1 MQMLVGILKV
11 EIFIGW
17 ATSLKDKR
25 RVVRSI
31 CDRIRSRHDVAIAEV
46 DNCDLWQRCTLGIA
60 CVSNEARVVE
70 GMLSRVLKDIETD
83 AEIEVTG
90 FEKSVV

>member
-1 MQMLVGILKV
+1 MMVGILKV

-31 CDRIRSRHDVAIAEV
+31 CDRIKSRYNVAVAEV

-60 CVSNEARVVE
+60 CVSSDYRVVE
-70 GMLSRVLKDIETD
+70 DMLSRVLKDIETD
-83 AEIEVTG
+83 AELEVCG

>member
-1 MQMLVGILKV
+1 MMVGILKV

-31 CDRIRSRHDVAIAEV
+31 CDRIRARRDVAVAEV
-46 DNCDLWQRCTLGIA
+46 GNCDLWQRCTLGIA
-60 CVSNEARVVE
+60 CVSNEAMVVE
-70 GMLSRVLKDIETD
+70 SMLSRVLRDFETD
-83 AEIEVTG
+83 AELEVTG
-90 FEKSVV
+90 VEKSVV

>member
-1 MQMLVGILKV
+1 MTVGILKV
-11 EIFIGW
+11 EIFIAW
-17 ATSLKDKR
+17 ARSLKDKR

-31 CDRIRSRHDVAIAEV
+31 CDRIRARHNVAIAEV

-60 CVSNEARVVE
+60 CVSNNVRVVE
-70 GMLSRVLKDIETD
+70 SMLSRVLQEIETD
-83 AEIEVTG
+83 AELEVTG

>member
-1 MQMLVGILKV
+1 MLVGILKV

-31 CDRIRSRHDVAIAEV
+31 CDRIRSRHDVAVAEV
-46 DNCDLWQRCTLGIA
+46 GNCDLWQRCTLGIA
-60 CVSNEARVVE
+60 WVSIEARVVE
-70 GMLSRVLKDIETD
+70 SMLSRVLRDIETYAD
-83 AEIEVTG
+83 LVVTG
-90 FEKSVV
+90 VEKSVV

>member
-1 MQMLVGILKV
+1 MMVGILKV
-11 EIFIGW
+11 EVFIGW
-17 ATSLKDKR
+17 AASLKDKR

-31 CDRIRSRHDVAIAEV
+31 CDRIRSRHNVAIAEV

-60 CVSNEARVVE
+60 CVSNDVKVVE
-70 GMLSRVLKDIETD
+70 GVLSQVLKDIETCT
-83 AEIEVTG
+83 ELEVTG